1 MDGIIDI
8 TNESYDLSE
17 LYEKNQLDI
26 PYWEHRYIYSYG
38 DLSEAT
44 LDQKK
49 FYYVFKESFLKG
61 SYIDLQGNLN
71 YAFILLFNL
80 LEIYDEDKNIDRL
93 QVQFE
98 ALGNQYPKTKTY
110 CTSFLLK
117 LLEKIGDR
125 GRINRLIQQATPP
138 LSYNDDYWKLG
149 SRYREKLNL
158 AETDVQLLNKLWNPT
173 NNFCDIETCKVEI
186 LKLYIALF
194 YELEKACLNDNV
206 TLQQIFDY
214 IAGIYVKK
222 QYSYL
227 KGSINYK
234 YSIEE
239 TKKYFYHNIFKHAEN
254 AVRDI
259 YAHKRKLN
267 TDLGLHVTEAN
278 DKYNER
284 ITPII
289 ERILPPL
296 AEKLVRKPHSDTEKE
311 LYALNTSRWK
321 IKFEELTDNYKGD
334 YKQFKSDIIALGIL
348 NEKNPSLEHIFYEAS
363 KFLSKYHRETALT
376 LYIYYLHYDLKSES
390 FDNKELTKN
399 IQKNIFES
407 NQQLHSFQSV
417 VSRYINDR
425 DLLGALKS
433 IPPIFETKRKRI
445 SVNLDTIREVEA
457 LHSETVNLLN
467 EYLCDDFEN
476 EDILIQS
483 TQINDEELE
492 IKITDKKVD
501 TKIEMQSI
509 YSSELLLSEIQ
520 ISVLSFFSK
529 NNLSITTDDFKDY
542 AKNNGWFARPVIDG
556 INETCY
562 EFLEDVLIEEEDD
575 YYTITENYY
584 QTILAQ

>member
-8 TNESYDLSE
+8 TNESYNLRE
-17 LYEKNQLDI
+17 HYEKNQSDI
-26 PYWEHRYIYSYG
+26 PYWEHQYIYSYG
-38 DLSEAT
+38 DLRGAT
-44 LDQKK
+44 LEQKK

-61 SYIDLQGNLN
+61 NYIDLQDNLN
-71 YAFILLFNL
+71 YAFILLFNF
-80 LEIYDEDKNIDRL
+80 LEIYDEDKNIDKL
-93 QVQFE
+93 QTQLE
-98 ALGNQYPKTKTY
+98 ALGNQYPKTKKY
-110 CTSFLLK
+110 CISFLLK

-125 GRINRLIQQATPP
+125 DRINRLVQQDTP
-138 LSYNDDYWKLG
+138 LSYDDNYWKLG

-158 AETDVQLLNKLWNPT
+158 TEADVQLLNKLWNPT

-194 YELEKACLNDNV
+194 YEMEKACAEDNV

-222 QYSYL
+222 QYSYQ
-227 KGSINYK
+227 KGSVNYK

-239 TKKYFYHNIFKHAEN
+239 TKKYFYQNIFKHAEN
-254 AVRDI
+254 AVRYI

-267 TDLGLHVTEAN
+267 TDLGLHVAEAN

-289 ERILPPL
+289 ERILPSL

-321 IKFEELTDNYKGD
+321 VKFEELTDNYKGD
-334 YKQFKSDIIALGIL
+334 YKQFKSDIVALGIL
-348 NEKNPSLEHIFYEAS
+348 NEKNPSIEHIFYEAS

-376 LYIYYLHYDLKSES
+376 LYIYYLHYDLKSEL
-390 FDNKELTKN
+390 FDNKELTKS

-407 NQQLHSFQSV
+407 NEQLHNFQTV
-417 VSRYINDR
+417 VSEYINNR
-425 DLLGALKS
+425 DLLGALRS

-445 SVNLDTIREVEA
+445 SVNLDLIREVEA
-457 LHSETVNLLN
+457 SHSETVNLLN

-483 TQINDEELE
+483 TQINEEELE
-492 IKITDKKVD
+492 IKITDKKVE
-501 TKIEMQSI
+501 TKIETQSI
-509 YSSELLLSEIQ
+509 YSGELLLSEIQ
-520 ISVLSFFSK
+520 VSVLSFFTK
-529 NNLSITTDDFKDY
+529 NNLSMTTDDFKDY
-542 AKNNGWFARPVIDG
+542 AKNNGWFVRSVIDG

-562 EFLEDVLIEEEDD
+562 EFLDDILIEEEDD
-575 YYTITENYY
+575 YYIITENYY